1 MLAFVTDTT
10 VDLARSA
17 ARFGEGLFETI
28 RIQAGS
34 PRWIT
39 LHHDRLAA
47 GCGALGLEAP
57 PPLAELRASV
67 APLCEGLAF
76 GALRLLAVDGRLM
89 AWAEP
94 LEPEAPRPRTRTLGL
109 AHTVQRAAGSFGTRF
124 KTLSYLDNRLL
135 HREALAR
142 RLDAVVAANTA
153 GRLTDTAHATLAVVL
168 GDRLLTPPAAEGALP
183 GIGRRILLEAGLLE
197 EARLTWA
204 DLDRAEGVA
213 LLNALRGLSPVG
225 HLEGLG
231 PLDPAH
237 PLLIRSAEVLEAA
250 LG

>member
-67 APLCEGLAF
+67 APLCEGLPS
-76 GALRLLAVDGRLM
+76 GALRLLAVDGELK

-94 LEPEAPRPRTRTLGL
+94 LGPEAPRPHTLGR
-109 AHTVQRAAGSFGTRF
+109 AHTVQRAARSFGTRF

-204 DLDRAEGVA
+204 DLDRAEGAA
-213 LLNALRGLSPVG
+213 LLNALRGLRSVG